1 MSARPRDKKP
11 RGFRLR
17 AFSRALVKFG
27 GVMSTQIP
35 QRKSGTCAGETTSG
49 APWIRLPKPGAH
61 EENTGLGRA
70 VLSRLA
76 ASGKVKSISL
86 REPGA
91 RRGCRLISLPSLLR
105 YLDGLAAGQEV
116 GQ

>member
-1 MSARPRDKKP
+1 MNA
-11 RGFRLR
+11 
-17 AFSRALVKFG
+17 
-27 GVMSTQIP
+27 STQRNKP
-35 QRKSGTCAGETTSG
+35 GNAGENASG

-76 ASGKVKSISL
+76 KSGAVRSISL

-91 RRGCRLISLPSLLR
+91 RRGCRLISLPSLLAH
-105 YLDGLAAGQEV
+105 LDALARGQEAGQ
-116 GQ
+116 